1 MEPEPE
7 PEPEP
12 QPQPQPE
19 PEPEPEPE
27 PKAVTEDRLVQIT
40 FSHAGPMGVHWDRGG
55 QAITVGRIQPG
66 SAAAAQKWL
75 VVGQRLRAVNS
86 QTVEGLPQPAII
98 QLLKARPVTLQ
109 LESTKRASDE
119 PEPEPE
125 LEPMRGGDEPNSQRS
140 STVAEIGGSE

>member
-1 MEPEPE
+1 MLSDKEGLLSAAGEHG
-7 PEPEP
+7 
-12 QPQPQPE
+12 QPE
-19 PEPEPEPE
+19 PE
-27 PKAVTEDRLVQIT
+27 AVADRLVQLT
-40 FSHAGPMGVHWDRGG
+40 FSHAGPMGVHWDSG